1 MAVKVVVDTNI
12 WVSALVAPTGVAA
25 RLVDLWRQDKF
36 KLVVS
41 EQQIDELTEV
51 LTRPRFLK
59 YRIDEQETADLLE
72 SISTRSE
79 RITLKDDIKLC
90 SDPDDD
96 IFIEAAILGKARYL
110 ITGDK
115 GIKNDP
121 TIISL
126 LHKHGVTVTSISSF
140 LKTLAS

>member
-41 EQQIDELTEV
+41 EQQIGELTEV

-79 RITLKDDIKLC
+79 RIILKGGVKFC
-90 SDPDDD
+90 NDPDDD
-96 IFIEAAILGKARYL
+96 IFIEAAILGKAKYL

-115 GIKNDP
+115 GVRDDAAL
-121 TIISL
+121 ISL
-126 LHKHGVTVTSISSF
+126 LQKHGIILTSISSF
-140 LKTLAS
+140 LKTLTS